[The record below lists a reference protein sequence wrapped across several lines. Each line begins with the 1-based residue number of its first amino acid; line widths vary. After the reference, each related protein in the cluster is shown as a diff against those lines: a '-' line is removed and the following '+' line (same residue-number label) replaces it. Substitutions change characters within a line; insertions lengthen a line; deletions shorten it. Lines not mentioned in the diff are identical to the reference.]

1 MSKKNGNG
9 KNGRLPAKVKKA
21 GRPKALTATKKR
33 NFLAAIKVGVP
44 LSMACDAAGINVST
58 FYNWKNRLDR
68 EPEGSELWA
77 FFQEIKKREA
87 QGLQENLERILA
99 AAAEPRNWT
108 ASAWWLERRYPQ
120 HFGKAVQVSADV
132 KQTTV
137 DRKEVVL
144 QILTD
149 EKTRDIANQ
158 LAFQLAGQIDGES
171 IVAPSSDGKPHN

>member
-21 GRPKALTATKKR
+21 GRPIALTPTKKR

-44 LSMACDAAGINVST
+44 LSMACDAAGIHTST
-58 FYNWKNRLDR
+58 FYNWKNRLDQ
-68 EPEGSELWA
+68 EPEGSELRA
-77 FFQEIKKREA
+77 FFNDIKKREA
-87 QGLQENLERILA
+87 QGLQENLERVLA
-99 AAAEPRNWT
+99 AAEEPRNWT

-137 DRKEVVL
+137 DRKEVIL

-149 EKTRDIANQ
+149 DKTRDIANQ
-158 LAFQLAGQIDGES
+158 LACQLAGQIDGNS
-171 IVAPSSDGKPHN
+171 IVAPSSNGKPHH

>member
-9 KNGRLPAKVKKA
+9 KNGRLPAKVKKP
-21 GRPKALTATKKR
+21 GRPLSLTATKRR
-33 NFLAAIKVGVP
+33 NLLKALGVGVP
-44 LSMACDAAGINVST
+44 LTHACDAAGINIAT
-58 FYNWKNRLDR
+58 FRNWRNRLDT
-68 EPEGSELWA
+68 EPEGSEIRTL
-77 FFQEIKKREA
+77 FSQIKKVEGKA
-87 QGLQENLERILA
+87 LQKNLERIVA
-99 AAAEPRNWT
+99 AAEEPRNWT
-108 ASAWWLERRYPQ
+108 ASAWLLERRYPQ

-158 LAFQLAGQIDGES
+158 LAFQLAGQIDGNS
-171 IVAPSSDGKPHN
+171 IVAPSGNGKPHH